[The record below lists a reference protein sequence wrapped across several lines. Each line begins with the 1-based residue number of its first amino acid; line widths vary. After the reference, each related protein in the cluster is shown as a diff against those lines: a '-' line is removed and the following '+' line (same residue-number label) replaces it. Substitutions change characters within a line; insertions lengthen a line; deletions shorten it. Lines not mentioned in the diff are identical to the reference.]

1 MPIQVE
7 DERIILYKHTC
18 KYDLIKAI
26 ALDVK
31 NYCNN
36 NISDEEKHRM
46 QDRLALIG
54 LYKTRNPQ
62 EKPLD
67 AINHRINT
75 LQYWMFGYKHKVG
88 RELKFIFSP
97 LGNLFLKHIEDE
109 NKLQKIFITML
120 FAMQFPHPG
129 SCTPHKFNLYLFRLI
144 FKLMLDSRLNGKLYN
159 QEYECILAFIETI
172 NPKSYEMLVQDI
184 LNMRSKSN
192 DELSLILKGKEHTY
206 VNNVHEWETFTQTL
220 FEQIGL
226 IKKHEGD
233 LLCKLYHPSKDGS
246 KSQPTGRNVTRS
258 YITLNPA
265 LISFIS
271 LLLENYSYDDIPLS
285 LKDEERLEIDIVKE
299 IYSFYPKELL
309 KEIGEFDP
317 VIDEL
322 LKLPKLIDQYASNEE
337 HGDCYKFEETLT
349 EGFNMF
355 YNVDAKWR
363 GGAGNTDI
371 ECLYEHIS
379 RKKKFAVD
387 GKSTAHKLSSLNA
400 GRLRVHREKI
410 GGKYTIVITPK
421 YVPAVK
427 QDIYNEPI
435 VIITSSTFSEY
446 LYNCI
451 SHNVRDIDY
460 TDFDEIIMNNLGT
473 DVSKQISDLTLE
485 KFGACA

>member
-31 NYCNN
+31 NNCNN
-36 NISDEEKHRM
+36 DISDEEKHRM

-54 LYKTRNPQ
+54 MYKTRNPK

-88 RELKFIFSP
+88 GEPKFIFSP

-109 NKLQKIFITML
+109 EKLKKIFIAML

-129 SCTPHKFNLYLFRLI
+129 SGTPHKFNLFLFRLI
-144 FKLMLDSRLNGKLYN
+144 FKLLLDSRLNGKLYN
-159 QEYECILAFIETI
+159 QEYECILAFLETI
-172 NPKSYEMLVQDI
+172 NAQSYEKLVKDI
-184 LNMRSKSN
+184 LDMRSKSN
-192 DELSLILKGKEHTY
+192 EDLTRILKEKEHTY
-206 VNNVHEWETFTQTL
+206 VNNVHEWETYIQTF
-220 FEQIGL
+220 FEQIG
-226 IKKHEGD
+226 IIEKHNGD
-233 LLCKLYHPSKDGS
+233 NLCKLLHGKDTYR
-246 KSQPTGRNVTRS
+246 KATRG
-258 YITLNPA
+258 Y
-265 LISFIS
+265 IS
-271 LLLENYSYDDIPLS
+271 LKPDLIPFVLLLLNNYNYDETPLS
-285 LKDEERLEIDIVKE
+285 LNDEERLKIDIIKE

-309 KEIGEFDP
+309 EEIGEYSP

-322 LKLPKLIDQYASNEE
+322 LKLPKQINQYAINEQK
-337 HGDCYKFEETLT
+337 GDCYRFEEILT
-349 EGFNMF
+349 KAFDLF
-355 YNVDAKWR
+355 INVDAEWI
-363 GGAGNTDI
+363 GGAGKPDI
-371 ECLYEHIS
+371 ECVYSHKV
-379 RKKKFAVD
+379 RHKKFVVD
-387 GKSTAHKLSSLNA
+387 GKSTGDKLPEINA
-400 GRLRVHREKI
+400 GRLRVHRENF

-473 DVSKQISDLTLE
+473 DVSKKISDLTLE